1 MSFCV
6 RLRPGIDAGR
16 LGGKARS
23 LLRLA
28 TAGLPVPEA
37 LVVTS
42 ELFAALRAGGPPLPA
57 ELPRARALEAGTLAA
72 LGTVA
77 GALGVRAWPA
87 GFVEELA
94 GGLHDLA
101 PSPGARFAVRSSA
114 AVEDRAGA
122 LAAGLFLSRL
132 DVPRDAVA
140 EAVRAVLASA
150 VAPAAVVYLAQ
161 RGLTID
167 ALGFSVLI
175 HPFVG
180 GDAAGIAA
188 WDPNLP
194 TSPLVD
200 LHFGDG
206 RAARGPLLAALRRL
220 AAAHGAVEVEWVAT
234 GDRPIFLQL
243 RPYRS
248 TPRTAR
254 AGDDE
259 PNGPWR
265 WDAAHNP
272 LPLSPAQA
280 DLVALVDARCRTA
293 FRQRVTGGYLFY
305 ADDSTFPTLAER
317 SSSADG
323 AGAQAFAELTALA
336 EAHLGVP
343 APSLEQA
350 LETFAAIYGPLFAVV
365 QPAARAAKAAL
376 GAFLRSHGLDPAPPF
391 QVLAATV
398 ASAAIERQRR
408 AEAVV
413 SAADAPARAA
423 ALAAYLEAFGDESPA
438 WDVEAPTWREDPEAL
453 QRRLRAR
460 RPGEAHHADRGPE
473 VSTPAQNPQD
483 SQSPLAR
490 IGAALPAI
498 AHDEW
503 TRLLAD
509 ARWAVATGEDDDALY
524 ARAQAHV
531 RRALLREGARLAADG
546 QLARAD
552 QVFWLPLD
560 LVRASARGELAPS
573 LGELA
578 KLVGAARTAD
588 RAARAHPPVLSRAST
603 AEVAPEMI
611 RGRSG
616 AGGAF
621 IGRVRLASDAEGVD
635 AGAEVLV
642 APTILPTELPLVTA
656 AALVTETGGPL
667 DHVAAQARERG
678 IPAVVGAAGACARL
692 RAGDRVLVDGDA
704 GVVIKLQTPDSR

>member
-1 MSFCV
+1 MTFCV

-57 ELPRARALEAGTLAA
+57 ELPRGRALEAGTLAA
-72 LGTVA
+72 IGAVA
-77 GALGVRAWPA
+77 AALGARAWPA
-87 GFVEELA
+87 GFVGELA

-114 AVEDRAGA
+114 TVEDRAGA

-175 HPFVG
+175 HPFVA

-188 WDPNLP
+188 LDPTSP
-194 TSPLVD
+194 ASPLVD
-200 LHFGDG
+200 LHFGDD
-206 RAARGPLLAALRRL
+206 RAARGPLLAALRQL

-234 GDRPIFLQL
+234 GDRPTFLQL

-248 TPRTAR
+248 APRTAR
-254 AGDDE
+254 AGDDD

-280 DLVALVDARCRTA
+280 GLVALADARCRTA

-305 ADDSTFPTLAER
+305 ADDPTFPTFPTFPTLAAR
-317 SSSADG
+317 RPSADA
-323 AGAQAFAELTALA
+323 AGAFAELTALA
-336 EAHLGVP
+336 EARLGAP

-350 LETFAAIYGPLFAVV
+350 LDTFAAIYGPLFGVV

-376 GAFLRSHGLDPAPPF
+376 GTFLRSHGLDPVPLF
-391 QVLAATV
+391 QALTATV

-413 SAADAPARAA
+413 SAPDAPTRAA

-460 RPGEAHHADRGPE
+460 RPGEAPRVDRGAE
-473 VSTPAQNPQD
+473 VSTPANDPQD
-483 SQSPLAR
+483 SQNPIAR
-490 IGAALPAI
+490 IGAALPPSS
-498 AHDEW
+498 HGGW
-503 TRLLAD
+503 TPLLAD
-509 ARWAVATGEDDDALY
+509 ARRAVAIGEDDDALY

-546 QLARAD
+546 RLTHAD

-560 LVRASARGELAPS
+560 LLRANARGEIAPS
-573 LGELA
+573 RDDLA
-578 KLVGAARTAD
+578 KLVDAARTAD
-588 RAARAHPPVLSRAST
+588 RTARAHPPMLSRVPAT
-603 AEVAPEMI
+603 GEIPELI
-611 RGRSG
+611 RGRPG

-621 IGRVRLASDAEGVD
+621 IGRVRLALDAEAAD
-635 AGAEVLV
+635 AGADVLV

-704 GVVIKLQTPDSR
+704 GIVIKL

>member
-1 MSFCV
+1 VSFCV
-6 RLRPGIDAGR
+6 RLRPGLDRAR

-57 ELPRARALEAGTLAA
+57 ELPRDRALEAGALAAIGKVAAA
-72 LGTVA
+72 LGA
-77 GALGVRAWPA
+77 RAWPA

-94 GGLHDLA
+94 GGLHDLD

-114 AVEDRAGA
+114 AIEDQAGA

-132 DVPRDAVA
+132 DVPRTAVP

-188 WDPNLP
+188 LDPTSP

-200 LHFGDG
+200 LHFGDD
-206 RAARGPLLAALRRL
+206 RAARAPLLAALRQL
-220 AAAHGAVEVEWVAT
+220 AAADGAVEVEWVAT
-234 GDRPIFLQL
+234 GDRPTFLQL

-254 AGDDE
+254 AGDDD
-259 PNGPWR
+259 PNGAWR

-280 DLVALVDARCRTA
+280 GLVALVDARCRTA

-305 ADDSTFPTLAER
+305 ADDPTFPSFAAR
-317 SSSADG
+317 P
-323 AGAQAFAELTALA
+323 AGADAFAELTALA
-336 EAHLGVP
+336 EARLGGP

-350 LETFAAIYGPLFAVV
+350 LETFVAIYGPLFGVV

-376 GAFLRSHGLDPAPPF
+376 GTFLRSHGLDPAPLF
-391 QVLAATV
+391 QALTATV

-408 AEAVV
+408 AEAFV
-413 SAADAPARAA
+413 SAPDASARAA

-460 RPGEAHHADRGPE
+460 RPRAQSEADRRVE
-473 VSTPAQNPQD
+473 NPI
-483 SQSPLAR
+483 AR
-490 IGAALPAI
+490 IGAALPPSG
-498 AHDEW
+498 HGEW
-503 TRLLAD
+503 TQLLAD
-509 ARWAVATGEDDDALY
+509 ARRAVATGEDDDALY

-546 QLARAD
+546 RLARAED
-552 QVFWLPLD
+552 VFWLPLD
-560 LVRASARGELAPS
+560 LVRAGERGESAPARDD
-573 LGELA
+573 LA
-578 KLVGAARTAD
+578 KLVDAARTAD
-588 RAARAHPPVLSRAST
+588 RAARAHPPLLPRVPDT
-603 AEVAPEMI
+603 GQAPELI
-611 RGRSG
+611 RGRAG

-621 IGRVRLASDAEGVD
+621 IGRVRLALDAEGGD
-635 AGAEVLV
+635 AGADVLV

-656 AALVTETGGPL
+656 GALVTETGGPL

-678 IPAVVGAAGACARL
+678 IPAVVAAAGACARL

-704 GVVIKLQTPDSR
+704 GVVIKLQTHGSR